1 MFCAALRRDVYET
14 VGPLDETFEVGQFE
28 DDDYELRLR
37 EAGYRILI
45 AGDVVVHHFGGASLG
60 RLVASGEYQSIFR
73 ANRRYFESK
82 WLRKWERRSGRPP
95 DAYTAMRDRLRAI
108 LKKLLPPGAK
118 VAVAS
123 RGDEEMIKLTGSV
136 GWHFPQEADGSFA
149 GHYPADSEAAISH
162 LNLMRQKGATFL
174 VFPET
179 ARWWLAHYAELDAYL
194 RESCNL
200 ILDETGT
207 CIVFGL

>member
-1 MFCAALRRDVYET
+1 
-14 VGPLDETFEVGQFE
+14 
-28 DDDYELRLR
+28 
-37 EAGYRILI
+37 
-45 AGDVVVHHFGGASLG
+45 
-60 RLVASGEYQSIFR
+60 
-73 ANRRYFESK
+73 
-82 WLRKWERRSGRPP
+82 
-95 DAYTAMRDRLRAI
+95 MRDRLRAI